1 VNFQDGVLRP
11 TLTLTVVATV
21 ATLAFTGCGG
31 GGGSSVTGG
40 CLSGGYGGGGSG
52 GGGSCSGNPAPTPT
66 PTTDPQAQPVS
77 LLLTG
82 EDPVTVATYG
92 NVLGYSNGTS
102 PSTPNGSNVVNLTA
116 DMPVQFTNREAS
128 NSIYPQHTASS
139 LGAWSGSFPANGPTS
154 AALTASPA
162 NTSLSASGFTS
173 GTLNP
178 GQTSAVYNSGSAAM
192 IVFGCYYHYNS
203 NNMRTVIIVM

>member
-11 TLTLTVVATV
+11 ALALTALVTV
-21 ATLAFTGCGG
+21 ATFAFAGCGG
-31 GGGSSVTGG
+31 GSGGSSIADN
-40 CLSGGYGGGGSG
+40 CLSGGYGGGGGNG
-52 GGGSCSGNPAPTPT
+52 GGGTCGGNPAPT

-77 LLLTG
+77 LLLTD

-92 NVLGYSNGTS
+92 QVLGYSNGTS
-102 PSTPNGSNVVNLTA
+102 PNTPNGSNVVNLTA
-116 DMPVQFTNREAS
+116 GMPVQFTNREAS
-128 NSIYPQHTASS
+128 TSIYPQHTASS

-162 NTSLSASGFTS
+162 NTSLGASGFTT

-203 NNMRTVIIVM
+203 NNMRTVVIVM